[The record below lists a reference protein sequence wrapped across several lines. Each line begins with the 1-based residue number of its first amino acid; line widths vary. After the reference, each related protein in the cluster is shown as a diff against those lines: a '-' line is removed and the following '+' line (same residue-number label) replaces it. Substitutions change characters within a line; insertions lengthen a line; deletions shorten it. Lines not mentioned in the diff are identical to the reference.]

1 MADDNDDGM
10 VDKLILI
17 GTSALAAW
25 LAQKVLGA
33 VWKKTTGH
41 DAPKDPLE
49 NDSTIAGIVTFAAV
63 TGAVAALSRSAA
75 KSRASAASRLA
86 SISARTASRSDAGV
100 VLSDIGATLLEF
112 GPA

>member
-49 NDSTIAGIVTFAAV
+49 NDSTIAGIVTFAGV
-63 TGAVAALSRSAA
+63 TGAVAALSRIAA
-75 KSRASAASRLA
+75 NKGARKVTSRIAAGRTLKASR
-86 SISARTASRSDAGV
+86 
-100 VLSDIGATLLEF
+100 
-112 GPA
+112 